1 MIKLDQVSFKYNEST
16 EYIIKKLS
24 IEFNSGDFVGIV
36 GPNGSGKTTLIKII
50 ANLLLPQEGNC
61 LLNKKKYN
69 SYKNQEFY
77 KLVSYVP
84 QNISVT
90 YPFTVYELVMMGRA
104 PNLSSYGIPKDID
117 VQIVE
122 EKLKIMDIWNLR
134 NKTIDKLSG
143 GELQRV
149 LIARALA
156 QNTDV
161 ILFDEP
167 SSFLDYRHQVEIFKV
182 LIELNK
188 AGKIIVLISHDL
200 NLLSCYAD
208 KLAVIKNGEL
218 KYFDKVQNILTKN
231 ILNDIY
237 ETEFEIYSHNNKKI
251 ITLAV

>member
-1 MIKLDQVSFKYNEST
+1 MIKLDQVSFKYNESP

-24 IEFNSGDFVGIV
+24 IEFNFGDFVGIV
-36 GPNGSGKTTLIKII
+36 GPNGSGKTTFIKII

-61 LLNKKKYN
+61 FLNKKKYN

-104 PNLSSYGIPKDID
+104 PNLSSFGIPKDID

-161 ILFDEP
+161 ILLDEP